1 VTRTSYW
8 QAGPFAATLLEEFR
22 TALRRHKPRVAEHR
36 YEVAGA
42 YCRRT
47 LGIARTALDDG
58 DDALASVALANFL
71 VLHDTTVQMR
81 RLAPAL
87 VPSTAVVDRRA
98 RARLLEDDIIEVF
111 DASSAPLTV
120 EQLARRLRDGGRTVA
135 GELRLIGPH
144 VDALVASGHLHRD
157 EQDRLSRTGRRHVG
171 VARNASALDVLAG
184 PRLTRAL
191 HEAGL
196 RTIADVAADRTRVLG
211 ALGDLFA
218 SSATVDALVAVA
230 ERLVREGRDT
240 IDGWP
245 GQVVRPYQRR
255 AHAALRDAH
264 YAGVVLDAPAG
275 SGKTL
280 VGALCIVDW
289 IDRLPHGQTVLVL
302 APSVTVQRQWVR
314 ELCYSAVGPG
324 LAPHL
329 VATGTV
335 ATVLA
340 GQVRAH
346 VTLAVVVMTYA
357 ALASAASVAGAFDP
371 AVVERV
377 LDELDV
383 RCVLLDEAH
392 VVADDPGSITA
403 QVGRL
408 LCARNRAGAL
418 DALVGLSATAK
429 PVAERLA
436 RVGLRVV
443 AVVDDV
449 ELVARGYLAPFAE
462 AGVAFGHSRREQD
475 LRAAVLRYRRSLLA
489 WLRLLDPT
497 ALRAHYA
504 AVDLV
509 TRLAIAQR
517 LLRLTSRAP
526 DHAAGLAERLEH
538 WEHGG
543 AVHAS
548 DLSLVLILQVA
559 SGWCDTDLID
569 ALCADDAAR
578 GAAHVAL
585 DVLRAERDACAALV
599 ALPHNRARVEAP
611 GFGTTLDSERLRALL
626 ADPAAHAVAR
636 WNEARDLLA
645 TTASGAYLAL
655 HDDALHNGEGR
666 VHTVAAIVEAERD
679 TRPGARAVVFERGGA
694 LHIEDA
700 TATPG
705 HRGLAGT
712 FAGLLDA
719 RVGTVAA
726 ALPHEVYLPLQSPR
740 LSARIAG
747 HVRDTMVGDQLAS
760 RLVEQLVAGL
770 ALEAEHR
777 LPLIATA
784 TTALR
789 TLAHESGRAVH
800 GAAVEREVVRPLRA
814 LVRTWIDDQRIT
826 SAARHGV
833 LARLASHNLHLRA
846 WVLDVVR
853 HLGLA
858 AQFDRPLDVT
868 VRTTTG
874 AHHEIE
880 VVHLP
885 AGTRRQLAHELVAR
899 LVDGAAGVP
908 AIDVLVVSSWARGG
922 WNVITPDVLVDATAT
937 RDVVAWQQLRGRAL
951 RPSPGKVAHVYEL
964 LKGHGREPQV
974 IATAGGWARVPRLA
988 GKHRHELAA
997 DLRDGVVCAGAAH
1010 AGIVAGVDPRTDRPE
1025 AVRNALVAVL
1035 RGADD
1040 RIREGWMRAAAP
1052 GPAGA
1057 ASGEDANPE

>member
-1 VTRTSYW
+1 VSRTTYW
-8 QAGPFAATLLEEFR
+8 QAEPFATTLLEEFR
-22 TALRRHKPRVAEHR
+22 AALRRHKLRVAEHR

-58 DDALASVALANFL
+58 DDALATAALRNFL

-98 RARLLEDDIIEVF
+98 RARLLEDDIVEVF
-111 DASSAPLTV
+111 DTSSTPLTA

-144 VDALVASGHLHRD
+144 VDALVESGHLHRD
-157 EQDRLSRTGRRHVG
+157 EQGHLSRTGRRHVG

-196 RTIADVAADRTRVLG
+196 RTIADVAADRTRVAS

-218 SSATVDALVAVA
+218 SAETVDALVDVAV
-230 ERLVREGRDT
+230 RLVGEGRGT
-240 IDGWP
+240 PPGWP
-245 GQVVRPYQRR
+245 EQVARPYQRS
-255 AHAALRDAH
+255 AHAALREAH

-280 VGALCIVDW
+280 VGAMCIVDW

-302 APSVTVQRQWVR
+302 APSVTIQRQWVR

-340 GQVRAH
+340 GQARAH
-346 VTLAVVVMTYA
+346 ITPAVVVMTYA

-377 LDELDV
+377 LDALDV

-392 VVADDPGSITA
+392 VVADDPVSITA

-429 PVAERLA
+429 PVEERLA

-449 ELVARGYLAPFAE
+449 ELVVNGFLAPFAE
-462 AGVAFGHSRREQD
+462 AGVAFGHSRREQA
-475 LRAAVLRYRRSLLA
+475 LRAAVVRYRRSLVA
-489 WLRLLDPT
+489 WLRLLDP
-497 ALRAHYA
+497 AVVRAAYA
-504 AVDLV
+504 AVDPA
-509 TRLAIAQR
+509 TRLAVAQR

-526 DHAAGLAERLEH
+526 DHEAGLRVRLAQ

-548 DLSLVLILQVA
+548 ELSMVSILQVA
-559 SGWCDTDLID
+559 RGWSDTAMIA
-569 ALCADDAAR
+569 ALCRDDAAR
-578 GAAHVAL
+578 AAARAAL
-585 DVLRAERDACAALV
+585 EALRAERDACATLV

-611 GFGTTLDSERLRALL
+611 GFGTTLDTERLRALL
-626 ADPAAHAVAR
+626 DDPTVHATAR

-645 TTASGAYLAL
+645 TTAAGAHLAL
-655 HDDALHNGEGR
+655 HDDAVHNGEGR
-666 VHTVAAIVEAERD
+666 VHTIAAIVEAERES
-679 TRPGARAVVFERGGA
+679 RPGARAVVFERGGA
-694 LHIEDA
+694 LHVDDA

-719 RVGTVAA
+719 QVGTVAA
-726 ALPHEVYLPLQSPR
+726 ALPHELYLPRQSPP
-740 LSARIAG
+740 LSACIAG
-747 HVRDTMVGDQLAS
+747 HVRDVMVGDQLAS

-770 ALEAEHR
+770 GLEAEHR
-777 LPLIATA
+777 LALLGTA

-789 TLAHESGRAVH
+789 TLAHDHGAHDHGGHAVH

-814 LVRTWIDDQRIT
+814 VARAWIDDQRVT
-826 SAARHGV
+826 VAARHGV

-846 WVLDVVR
+846 WVVDVVR

-858 AQFDRPLDVT
+858 AQFDRPVTVT
-868 VRTTTG
+868 VRSTAG
-874 AHHEIE
+874 ARHEIE

-908 AIDVLVVSSWARGG
+908 PIDVLVVSSWARGG

-974 IATAGGWARVPRLA
+974 VAAANGWVRVPKLA

-997 DLRDGVVCAGAAH
+997 DLRDGVVRAGAAH
-1010 AGIVAGVDPRTDRPE
+1010 AGLIVGADPRTDQPE
-1025 AVRNALVAVL
+1025 AVRAALLAAL
-1035 RGADD
+1035 QGADD
-1040 RIREGWMRAAAP
+1040 RIREGWARARVTDE
-1052 GPAGA
+1052 
-1057 ASGEDANPE
+1057 S